1 MNVNESE
8 AMRRLPRTCRAADWV
23 LWFDE
28 VDSTNTVARRLLSEA
43 WQPVDAAGPD
53 VAGTATV
60 TACAGAA
67 GVFGDGIADA
77 VAEPP
82 IAVIV
87 ADSQTAGHG
96 RLGRQWVSRPGE
108 SSMVSFATVLPQSL
122 VIDSR
127 VNGWLQ
133 MIAGLAAVE
142 AIDDVCAQVGATCTH
157 ASPDMPGASP
167 DAPDCSQDGSAD
179 VAGTHSAA
187 GGQGV
192 CSLRLKWPNDV
203 FLHDHKLGGILLEL
217 VLPHGG
223 AASAVSDAA
232 AGTGTR
238 PCPSVPDD
246 RRMVGLVIGIGL
258 NLAIPADRLPTELS
272 TSLQLH
278 RAPLPDPMRLRDLI
292 AGRMTAA
299 LRDRLRAFMVDPTGY
314 AAALRDEMEPLCWT
328 LGRPV
333 EARLVDGGAV
343 RGTALRLNPDASLAI
358 RDVAGDDHKV
368 TTGDVGVL

>member
-60 TACAGAA
+60 TACAAAA

-122 VIDSR
+122 VTDSR

-133 MIAGLAAVE
+133 MIAGLAA
-142 AIDDVCAQVGATCTH
+142 IDAMTAVLAETGADRCCASHG
-157 ASPDMPGASP
+157 PKD
-167 DAPDCSQDGSAD
+167 DCA
-179 VAGTHSAA
+179 
-187 GGQGV
+187 
-192 CSLRLKWPNDV
+192 LMLKWPNDV
-203 FLHDHKLGGILLEL
+203 FLHGRKLGGILLES
-217 VLPHGG
+217 VMLP
-223 AASAVSDAA
+223 AADIPMA
-232 AGTGTR
+232 
-238 PCPSVPDD
+238 
-246 RRMVGLVIGIGL
+246 GLVIGIGL
-258 NLAIPADRLPTELS
+258 NLNLPADHLPTDQA

-278 RAPLPDPMRLRDLI
+278 RVPLPDPLE
-292 AGRMTAA
+292 
-299 LRDRLRAFMVDPTGY
+299 LRDRIAAGTVTVLRSRMRAFAVDPTDY
-314 AAALRDEMEPLCWT
+314 AVALRDETEALCWT
-328 LGRPV
+328 LGRRV
-333 EARLVDGGAV
+333 EARMTDGSV
-343 RGTALRLNPDASLAI
+343 TRGIATALNPDASLTVCA
-358 RDVAGDDHKV
+358 DDGVDHV
-368 TTGDVGVL
+368 VRTGDVGVL

>member
-122 VIDSR
+122 VTDSR

-133 MIAGLAAVE
+133 MIAGLAA
-142 AIDDVCAQVGATCTH
+142 IDAMTAVLAETGADRCCASHG
-157 ASPDMPGASP
+157 PKD
-167 DAPDCSQDGSAD
+167 DCA
-179 VAGTHSAA
+179 
-187 GGQGV
+187 
-192 CSLRLKWPNDV
+192 LMLKWPNDV
-203 FLHDHKLGGILLEL
+203 FLHGRKLGGILLES
-217 VLPHGG
+217 VMLP
-223 AASAVSDAA
+223 AADIPMA
-232 AGTGTR
+232 
-238 PCPSVPDD
+238 
-246 RRMVGLVIGIGL
+246 GLVIGIGL
-258 NLAIPADRLPTELS
+258 NLNLPADHLPTDQA

-278 RAPLPDPMRLRDLI
+278 RAPLPDPLE
-292 AGRMTAA
+292 
-299 LRDRLRAFMVDPTGY
+299 LRDRIAAGTVTVLRSRMRAFAVDPTDY
-314 AAALRDEMEPLCWT
+314 AVALRDETEALCWT
-328 LGRPV
+328 LGRRV
-333 EARLVDGGAV
+333 EARMTDGSV
-343 RGTALRLNPDASLAI
+343 TRGIATALNPDASLTVCA
-358 RDVAGDDHKV
+358 DDGVDHV
-368 TTGDVGVL
+368 VRTGDVGVL

>member
-1 MNVNESE
+1 
-8 AMRRLPRTCRAADWV
+8 
-23 LWFDE
+23 
-28 VDSTNTVARRLLSEA
+28 
-43 WQPVDAAGPD
+43 
-53 VAGTATV
+53 
-60 TACAGAA
+60 
-67 GVFGDGIADA
+67 
-77 VAEPP
+77 
-82 IAVIV
+82 
-87 ADSQTAGHG
+87 
-96 RLGRQWVSRPGE
+96 
-108 SSMVSFATVLPQSL
+108 MVSFATVLPQSL

-167 DAPDCSQDGSAD
+167 DAPDCSQDGSVD

-292 AGRMTAA
+292 AARMTAA

-333 EARLVDGGAV
+333 ESRLVDGGAV
-343 RGTALRLNPDASLAI
+343 RGTALRLNPDASLVI
-358 RDVAGDDHKV
+358 RDVAGDDHTV

>member
-122 VIDSR
+122 VTDSR

-133 MIAGLAAVE
+133 MIAGLAA
-142 AIDDVCAQVGATCTH
+142 IDAMIAVLAETGADRCCASHG
-157 ASPDMPGASP
+157 PKD
-167 DAPDCSQDGSAD
+167 DCA
-179 VAGTHSAA
+179 
-187 GGQGV
+187 
-192 CSLRLKWPNDV
+192 LMLKWPNDV
-203 FLHDHKLGGILLEL
+203 FLHGRKLGGILLES
-217 VLPHGG
+217 VMLP
-223 AASAVSDAA
+223 AADIPMA
-232 AGTGTR
+232 
-238 PCPSVPDD
+238 
-246 RRMVGLVIGIGL
+246 GLVIGIGL
-258 NLAIPADRLPTELS
+258 NLNLPADHLPTDQA

-278 RAPLPDPMRLRDLI
+278 RAPLPDPLE
-292 AGRMTAA
+292 
-299 LRDRLRAFMVDPTGY
+299 LRDRIAAGTVTVLRSRMRAFAVDPTDY
-314 AAALRDEMEPLCWT
+314 AVALRDETETLCWT
-328 LGRPV
+328 LGRRV
-333 EARLVDGGAV
+333 EARMTDGSV
-343 RGTALRLNPDASLAI
+343 TRGIATALNPDASLTVCA
-358 RDVAGDDHKV
+358 DDGVDHV
-368 TTGDVGVL
+368 VRTGDVGVL

>member
-60 TACAGAA
+60 TACAAAA

-122 VIDSR
+122 VTDSR

-133 MIAGLAAVE
+133 MIAGLAA
-142 AIDDVCAQVGATCTH
+142 IDAMTAVLAETGADRCCASHG
-157 ASPDMPGASP
+157 PKD
-167 DAPDCSQDGSAD
+167 DCA
-179 VAGTHSAA
+179 
-187 GGQGV
+187 
-192 CSLRLKWPNDV
+192 LMLKWPNDV
-203 FLHDHKLGGILLEL
+203 FLHGRKLGGILLES
-217 VLPHGG
+217 VMLP
-223 AASAVSDAA
+223 AADIPVA
-232 AGTGTR
+232 
-238 PCPSVPDD
+238 
-246 RRMVGLVIGIGL
+246 GLVIGIGL
-258 NLAIPADRLPTELS
+258 NLNLPADHLPTDQA

-278 RAPLPDPMRLRDLI
+278 RAPLPDPLE
-292 AGRMTAA
+292 
-299 LRDRLRAFMVDPTGY
+299 LRDRIAAGTVTVLRSRMRAFAVDPTDY
-314 AAALRDEMEPLCWT
+314 AVALRDETEALCWT
-328 LGRPV
+328 LGRRV
-333 EARLVDGGAV
+333 EARMTDGSV
-343 RGTALRLNPDASLAI
+343 TRGIATALNPDASLTVCA
-358 RDVAGDDHKV
+358 DDGVDHV
-368 TTGDVGVL
+368 VRTGDVGVL

>member
-179 VAGTHSAA
+179 VAGTPTAA
-187 GGQGV
+187 RG
-192 CSLRLKWPNDV
+192 
-203 FLHDHKLGGILLEL
+203 
-217 VLPHGG
+217 HGG
-223 AASAVSDAA
+223 
-232 AGTGTR
+232 
-238 PCPSVPDD
+238 
-246 RRMVGLVIGIGL
+246 
-258 NLAIPADRLPTELS
+258 
-272 TSLQLH
+272 
-278 RAPLPDPMRLRDLI
+278 
-292 AGRMTAA
+292 
-299 LRDRLRAFMVDPTGY
+299 
-314 AAALRDEMEPLCWT
+314 
-328 LGRPV
+328 
-333 EARLVDGGAV
+333 
-343 RGTALRLNPDASLAI
+343 
-358 RDVAGDDHKV
+358 
-368 TTGDVGVL
+368 